1 MNQLK
6 KKTERKDPRK
16 VFMYGD
22 ICIQYEYLESK
33 PNLDWFYF
41 GPADTM
47 VKMKAHVLYFE
58 YLYHISIRFVAIP
71 M

>member
-1 MNQLK
+1 
-6 KKTERKDPRK
+6 
-16 VFMYGD
+16 MYMVIYVG
-22 ICIQYEYLESK
+22 IQYEYLESK